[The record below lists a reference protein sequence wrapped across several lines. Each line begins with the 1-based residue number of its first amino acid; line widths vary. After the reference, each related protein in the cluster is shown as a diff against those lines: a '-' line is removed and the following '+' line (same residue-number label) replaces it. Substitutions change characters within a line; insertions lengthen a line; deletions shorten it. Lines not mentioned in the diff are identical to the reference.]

1 MKIKIAALLALCV
14 FLSGIAGINSA
25 SATDS
30 TTFTNVDLKN
40 GEILP
45 VPSYSALEIKGI
57 QFPDKVGLRVRW
69 DRYSEQNY
77 TVKVSISYDD
87 LFGDFST
94 QDYYFYVDSETG
106 SMADYWDIPYM
117 DIDKDNTITIQIL
130 PDDEAN

>member
-40 GEILP
+40 GEVLAIP
-45 VPSYSALEIKGI
+45 GYSALEVKGI
-57 QFPDKVGLRVRW
+57 QFPDKVGLKVRW
-69 DRYSEQNY
+69 DGYSEQNY
-77 TVKVSISYDD
+77 TVKVSINYEDLFDD
-87 LFGDFST
+87 LST

-106 SMADYWDIPYM
+106 SMEDYWDIPYM